1 MSDEVKTESDNFE
14 ISLRLLGN
22 EIIAMRMSSQ
32 SKTKNWAVFGLI
44 SLVILVG
51 VANAALPLIQQF
63 TN

>member
-1 MSDEVKTESDNFE
+1 MTDEVTETNNDNFE

-44 SLVILVG
+44 SLIVLTGLV
-51 VANAALPLIQQF
+51 NTTMPLIERF
-63 TN
+63 M

>member
-1 MSDEVKTESDNFE
+1 MSEDVKQESDNFE

-44 SLVILVG
+44 SLIILVG
-51 VANAALPLIQQF
+51 VANAALPIIEQLS
-63 TN
+63 N